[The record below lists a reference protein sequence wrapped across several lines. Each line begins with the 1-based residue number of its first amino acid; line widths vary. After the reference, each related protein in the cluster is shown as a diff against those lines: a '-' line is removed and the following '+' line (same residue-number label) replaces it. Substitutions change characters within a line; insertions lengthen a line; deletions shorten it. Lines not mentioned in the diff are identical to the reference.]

1 MNVLCVLIEK
11 PLQPKDAGRPNHS
24 MSVGN
29 KKRYVPPAAGE
40 EKSNLAKYEQ
50 IIWHAP
56 HTQSTRSEAVTKS
69 NELAHRRK
77 FQPSFNEKIIEHSKY
92 MTQKLKHE
100 RMVQLLAEA
109 KMQFE
114 KDLKE
119 HKSSA
124 NDELGVAGLTD
135 VVVEVAKR
143 RSSIQEKLD
152 LDDMDLA
159 DFEDEAFQM

>member
-1 MNVLCVLIEK
+1 
-11 PLQPKDAGRPNHS
+11 
-24 MSVGN
+24 
-29 KKRYVPPAAGE
+29 
-40 EKSNLAKYEQ
+40 
-50 IIWHAP
+50 
-56 HTQSTRSEAVTKS
+56 
-69 NELAHRRK
+69 
-77 FQPSFNEKIIEHSKY
+77 